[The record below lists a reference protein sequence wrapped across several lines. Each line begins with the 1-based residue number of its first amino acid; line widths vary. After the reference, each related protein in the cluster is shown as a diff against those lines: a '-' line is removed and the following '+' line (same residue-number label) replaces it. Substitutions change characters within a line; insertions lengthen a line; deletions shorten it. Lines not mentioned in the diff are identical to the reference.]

1 MTVPVERP
9 PAAVEQP
16 AVAGPPAAA
25 EQAQRPSDDPATPLT
40 PEKRGIE
47 ERGWLLFAIVITFIV
62 LAFAGMLVLT
72 ALGGGTDYAPW
83 GG

>member
-1 MTVPVERP
+1 MTASTDRP
-9 PAAVEQP
+9 PAAEQP
-16 AVAGPPAAA
+16 AVAGAPAPA
-25 EQAQRPSDDPATPLT
+25 EEVQRPSDAPATPLT

-47 ERGWLLFAIVITFIV
+47 ERGWLLFAIVVTFIA
-62 LAFAGMLVLT
+62 LAFAGMIVLT